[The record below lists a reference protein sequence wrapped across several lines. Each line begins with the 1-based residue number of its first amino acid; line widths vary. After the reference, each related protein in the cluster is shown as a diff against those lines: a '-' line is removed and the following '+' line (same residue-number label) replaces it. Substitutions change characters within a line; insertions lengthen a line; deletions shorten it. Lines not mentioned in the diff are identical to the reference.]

1 MKVFALEGEAG
12 LTPGAV
18 HEMMNSAWG
27 LALDNLYFV
36 IDWNDFGIDDYPVS
50 SVVAGS
56 LADLFVSHGWR
67 VAGTESGS
75 EWGAVAQAF
84 VSILYGENPGRAP
97 SMIWLKKRKGRGYLK
112 YDNAS
117 HGAPHA
123 MNSELFWQTKREFAD
138 QYDAQFVNFGGRA
151 PAEPAA
157 LKGEGTPTTL

>member
-1 MKVFALEGEAG
+1 VKVFAFEGEAG
-12 LTPGAV
+12 LTPGAA

-27 LALDNLYFV
+27 LAVDNLYFI
-36 IDWNDFGIDDYPVS
+36 IDWNDFGIDDHPVS

-56 LADLFVSHGWR
+56 PADWFVSHGWR

-84 VSILYGENPGRAP
+84 VSILYGENPGRSP
-97 SMIWLKKRKGRGYLK
+97 SMIWLKTRKGRGYLK